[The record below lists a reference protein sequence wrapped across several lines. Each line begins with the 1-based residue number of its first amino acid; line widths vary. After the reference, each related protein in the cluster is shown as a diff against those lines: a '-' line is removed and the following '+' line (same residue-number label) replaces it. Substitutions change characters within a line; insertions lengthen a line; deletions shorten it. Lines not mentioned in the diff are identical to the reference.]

1 MGPQERKLLLF
12 GIMAG
17 LLVLVRIF
25 GKWFTNYYNAKEQQD
40 EANKNI
46 IRQPLYY
53 LIAGLFSG
61 IGSPALFTF
70 MMIVPAANNEKE
82 NLPIFL
88 LVLFLVCTL
97 CISGILFALLRL
109 NWRVEIQE
117 DGFTYRNLFRV
128 TKHYLFEEITEKY
141 MGASYR
147 YYKGKKKILTISALQ
162 PNCFL
167 LSQALSKWKK
177 AKREEEKQRRA
188 EERQRKAEER
198 QRKAEER
205 QRKAEER
212 QKLAGERE
220 QKQEKKHEK

>member
-1 MGPQERKLLLF
+1 MGPQERKALITLI
-12 GIMAG
+12 IMAG
-17 LLVLVRIF
+17 VIALVRIF
-25 GKWFTNYYNAKEQQD
+25 GKRLLNYFNAKEQAD
-40 EANKNI
+40 VANENI
-46 IRQPLYY
+46 IRQPFFYQL
-53 LIAGLFSG
+53 AGLFVLF
-61 IGSPALFTF
+61 GSIALFTF
-70 MMIVPAANNEKE
+70 VMIVPSVDNANRT
-82 NLPIFL
+82 LPGILLMIIFL
-88 LVLFLVCTL
+88 GGEAIAGLLFVLF
-97 CISGILFALLRL
+97 RL

-205 QRKAEER
+205 Q
-212 QKLAGERE
+212 KLAGERE

>member
-1 MGPQERKLLLF
+1 MN
-12 GIMAG
+12 
-17 LLVLVRIF
+17 IF
-25 GKWFTNYYNAKEQQD
+25 CDT
-40 EANKNI
+40 NI
-46 IRQPLYY
+46 IMEILQQRKFAAEVN
-53 LIAGLFSG
+53 LILTDAIGKGYGLF
-61 IGSPALFTF
+61 IFFGSIALFTF
-70 MMIVPAANNEKE
+70 VMIVPSVDNANRT
-82 NLPIFL
+82 LPGILLMIIFL
-88 LVLFLVCTL
+88 GGEAIAGLLFVLF
-97 CISGILFALLRL
+97 RL

-198 QRKAEER
+198 QRLAE
-205 QRKAEER
+205 
-212 QKLAGERE
+212 ERE

>member
-17 LLVLVRIF
+17 LLVLGRIF
-25 GKWFTNYYNAKEQQD
+25 GKRFTNYYNAKEQQD

-46 IRQPLYY
+46 IRQPFFYQL
-53 LIAGLFSG
+53 AGLF
-61 IGSPALFTF
+61 IFFGSIALFTF
-70 MMIVPAANNEKE
+70 VMIVPSVDNANRT
-82 NLPIFL
+82 LPGILLMIIFL
-88 LVLFLVCTL
+88 GGEAIAGLLFVLF
-97 CISGILFALLRL
+97 RL

-147 YYKGKKKILTISALQ
+147 YYKGKKKVLTISALQ

-177 AKREEEKQRRA
+177 GKREEEKQRRA

-198 QRKAEER
+198 Q
-205 QRKAEER
+205 
-212 QKLAGERE
+212 KLAGERK